1 MDGITR
7 RTALRN
13 VLAAA
18 SSLVAGRAHA
28 VDPAA
33 DAALAALESRYGGRL
48 GVASLSV
55 GTGAATSRRADE
67 RFPMCSTFKTA
78 AVALVLTRV
87 DQGEERLDRRVVFN
101 AGDVVTYSPVTERRV
116 GPPGMTVA
124 ELCEAAMTLSDNTAA
139 NLLLASFGGPAALT
153 GYLRSIGDTTTRLD
167 RLEPELNEAA
177 PGDPRDT
184 TTPAAML
191 ETFRRLVLGD
201 ALSAESRSRLTSWLV
216 ANRTGDARIRAG
228 LPKGWRV
235 GDKTGSGNHGVT
247 NDVAIVWPP
256 TRPPLLLAVYYA
268 GSSASADQRNAVVA
282 QVARVVAASI

>member
-1 MDGITR
+1 
-7 RTALRN
+7 
-13 VLAAA
+13 
-18 SSLVAGRAHA
+18 VAGRAHA

-101 AGDVVTYSPVTERRV
+101 AGDVVTYSPVTESRV

-153 GYLRSIGDTTTRLD
+153 GYIRSIGDTTTRLD